1 MDTNQPGCW
10 HVVADKGKNIRKQFG
25 TDIESDT
32 DMETTIKKDDII
44 LTTHYRIIY
53 DKVVNVASIMR
64 INLFENLIPNPG
76 TKYSQFPPR

>member
-1 MDTNQPGCW
+1 METKILYNNIQLFGW
-10 HVVADKGKNIRKQFG
+10 HVVADKGKNISKQFG

-64 INLFENLIPNPG
+64 INLFE
-76 TKYSQFPPR
+76 YSKT